1 LEETRVSKDAKSR
14 LGGLAGWLVEK
25 LRREAMSERH
35 LTLVERIALAPK
47 QSLALVEAEGHRLLV
62 AFSADGAPVF
72 HALNEIRSNAG
83 RVRGSQVKRPISGRQ
98 GRISW

>member
-1 LEETRVSKDAKSR
+1 MKKEGSETKRR
-14 LGGLAGWLVEK
+14 LGGLAGWMLEK
-25 LRREAMSERH
+25 LRRGAIAERH

-72 HALNEIRSNAG
+72 YALNNSESKPG
-83 RVRGSQVKRPISGRQ
+83 RGIGGRKEAPASGSR